1 MNNEKAV
8 LWALLTALIWGSA
21 PVLFK
26 LGLRGDISPLSG
38 IFIHNLTATLFSLLF
53 LALLRENPFNH
64 PMKDLV
70 AVSLGGF
77 VSGFLGLL
85 VYYKAVKEGDVS
97 LVAPLASTAPLVSSL
112 LAVLLLGESMN
123 FVKLLGTLLIVTG
136 AVLLTLGK

>member
-1 MNNEKAV
+1 MNNEKAI

-38 IFIHNLTATLFSLLF
+38 IFVHNLTATLFSLLF
-53 LALLRENPFNH
+53 LILLRENPLVY
-64 PMKDLV
+64 PVKDIV
-70 AVSLGGF
+70 AVAFGGF

-85 VYYKAVKEGDVS
+85 VYYRAVKEGDVS
-97 LVAPLASTAPLVSSL
+97 LVAPIASTAPLVSSL

-123 FVKLLGTLLIVTG
+123 LLKLTGTVLIVAG
-136 AVLLTLGK
+136 AILLTLGK